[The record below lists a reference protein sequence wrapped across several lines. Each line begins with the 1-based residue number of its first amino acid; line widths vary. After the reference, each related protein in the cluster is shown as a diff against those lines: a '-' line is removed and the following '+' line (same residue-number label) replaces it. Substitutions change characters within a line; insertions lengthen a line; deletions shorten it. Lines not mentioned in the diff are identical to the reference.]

1 MPNAFLFPARARAE
15 KLASNLECHVL
26 EVSFANGPP
35 KPAVKGGCFHFATVF
50 KAFGGHWNHSR
61 KVHVFDDWEALTA
74 SLEAAFRRQQ
84 QSGEAMHADARQ
96 PLQVVTRKRFDL
108 DNLLG

>member
-50 KAFGGHWNHSR
+50 KAFGGRWNHSH
-61 KVHVFDDWEALTA
+61 KVHVFEEWETLTA

-84 QSGEAMHADARQ
+84 SGEVMHAADARQ
-96 PLQVVTRKRFDL
+96 PVPVAARQRFDL
-108 DNLLG
+108 DNLLS